1 MNYLFCRSYFQP
13 FFICCCVG
21 YVACVMFIN
30 LNPPLLSAAS
40 LWFFPL
46 LYLSAKYLINEST
59 PTSTQEEEE
68 EEENTELIIV
78 HIIISNRKRKSRRK
92 RVQFTHTHILII
104 FYKIAKTTTTIS
116 IASVTLIEKN
126 CSIFH
131 FNWGW
136 KFIK

>member
-59 PTSTQEEEE
+59 PTTTQEE
-68 EEENTELIIV
+68 EEENTELIIF